1 MLDFLHSFNL
11 QFSWQDVVD
20 IVLVA
25 FIFYRLILLIRG
37 TRAVSVIYGL
47 FLLLVVYYSS
57 GVFGLYTLH
66 WLLGQFLGSIFLVVI
81 ILFQKDIRKALSA
94 MGAGR
99 FWVKDR
105 VGKQV
110 IDELVLALSDM
121 GRSKTGALVVIE
133 RNTPLGD
140 IVERGVEIDGLVT
153 RDLLLTIFYPDTPLH
168 DGAVIIRND
177 KIAAAGCILPL
188 AVGLKHRA
196 TLGTRHRAAMGIT
209 EESDAL
215 AVVVSEERGTISVA
229 IGGKIT
235 TSLEEVR
242 LKRVLVSALA
252 K

>member
-105 VGKQV
+105 IGKEV

-140 IVERGVEIDGLVT
+140 IVERGVEINGLVT

-177 KIAAAGCILPL
+177 RIAAAGCILPL

-196 TLGTRHRAAMGIT
+196 SLGTRHRAAMGIT

-229 IGGKIT
+229 IGGKII

>member
-1 MLDFLHSFNL
+1 MFDFLHSFNL